1 MDFNVLVV
9 EDQKEISSIVT
20 KYLSRQNYSYDVAQ
34 DGFEALELFS
44 QKTYHIAVLDIML
57 PGIDGFQVLQEI
69 RKTSDIPA
77 IMLTAREQEVDRLR
91 GFELGADDYVIKPFS
106 PRELM
111 KRIEVLLR
119 RVYNESNEV
128 VLTAGNLKLYTSSMK
143 LLKDDKE
150 IEITSAEF
158 KLLHTFL
165 KNKGQILTRE
175 QLIEKSFGLD
185 YEGYDR
191 TIDTHIKRLRRKIE
205 DDPRDPEYII
215 TKYGIGY
222 QFGGERA

>member
-1 MDFNVLVV
+1 MDFNILLV
-9 EDQKEISSIVT
+9 EDQEEISSIVA
-20 KYLSRQNYSYDVAQ
+20 KYLDRNSYKYDIAK

-44 QKTYHIAVLDIML
+44 KGTYHLAVLDIML

-69 RKTSDIPA
+69 RKTSEIPA
-77 IMLTAREQEVDRLR
+77 IMLTAREQEADRIK
-91 GFELGADDYVIKPFS
+91 GFELGADDYVVKPFS

-128 VLTAGNLKLYTSSMK
+128 VLSVGDLKLYTRSMR
-143 LLKDDKE
+143 LLKGDVE
-150 IEITSAEF
+150 VEITSAEY
-158 KLLHTFL
+158 KLLHTFM
-165 KNKGQILTRE
+165 KNKGLILTRD

-191 TIDTHIKRLRRKIE
+191 TIDTHIRRLRRKIE
-205 DDPRDPEYII
+205 DDPKDPEYIV
-215 TKYGIGY
+215 TKYGVGY